1 MFSFTNFFAQFMS
14 KFLTGFFT
22 LEFSIFSLFGG
33 VGRELPKTPSD
44 FTPVLRFAVC
54 SDVHLRGET
63 ESEGGKKTAEH
74 FEKMLKGVN
83 AYAEECSY
91 DKLDALMVV
100 GDMTNGG
107 APEEYEQ
114 FNAIL
119 DENLK
124 DETQRL
130 IILGNHEFIDYR
142 DYDPTIG
149 YDMFK
154 KYIRE
159 DVDDHRVIN
168 GYHFIGVSYS
178 DDAKTFN
185 GKTAW
190 LKSEIKKAVADT
202 GDKPVFV
209 YQHPQPFNTVY
220 GSVNW
225 GSFEMKTALVG
236 FPQVV
241 DFSGH
246 SHYANTDPR
255 SIWQGAFTAIGTGS
269 TAALMGNLNYI
280 SGDEDAPGESG
291 ACWIVEVDAD
301 GNIRLKVYDVVND
314 KFFENNEYYLSD
326 VAKQSAHRYTW
337 GNLKSHDT
345 APVFPENA
353 QIGAVRNE
361 NGNVSLTFPDAQCF
375 WGAENYKIVVKN
387 GGSEVYAGTVISN
400 YVRTVSDGMSA
411 DIGNIPAGEYKVS
424 ITPYSPYAKGGKAI
438 SGTITVE

>member
-33 VGRELPKTPSD
+33 VGKELPKTPDD

-54 SDVHLRGET
+54 SDVHLSGET
-63 ESEGGKKTAEH
+63 ETDEGKMHAEH
-74 FEKMLKGVN
+74 FDKMLKGVY
-83 AYAEECSY
+83 AYSDKCEY
-91 DKLDALMVV
+91 NKLDAVMVV
-100 GDMTNGG
+100 GDMTGRG
-107 APEEYEQ
+107 QPAQYEQ
-114 FNAIL
+114 FNSIL
-119 DENLK
+119 NDNLRDGTEK
-124 DETQRL
+124 L

-154 KYIRE
+154 QYVR
-159 DVDDHRVIN
+159 DNVDDHRVIN
-168 GYHFIGVSYS
+168 GYHFIGVSYA

-185 GKTAW
+185 GKTQW

-246 SHYANTDPR
+246 SHYTATDPR
-255 SIWQGAFTAIGTGS
+255 SIWQGSFTAIGTGS

-280 SGDEDAPGESG
+280 SGDQDAPGESG
-291 ACWIVEVDAD
+291 SCWVVEVDAD
-301 GNIRLKVYDVVND
+301 GNIRLQLYDIVNN
-314 KFFENNEYYLSD
+314 KFFDRNEYYLSD
-326 VAKQSAHRYTW
+326 VAKQSAHKYTW
-337 GNLKSHDT
+337 GNLKSLDT
-345 APVFPENA
+345 APVFPDGA
-353 QIGAVRNE
+353 QISASRNDD
-361 NGNVSLTFPDAQCF
+361 GNVILSFPDADCF
-375 WGAENYKIVVKN
+375 WGAENYKVTVKN
-387 GGSEVYAGTVISN
+387 GSSEAYAGTVISN
-400 YVRTVSDGMSA
+400 YVRTVSDGMTV
-411 DIGNIPAGEYKVS
+411 DLGNLAAGSYKVS
-424 ITPYSPYAKGGKAI
+424 IAPYSPYAKAGKVLE
-438 SGTITVE
+438 GTIEIK